1 MSLGNLTNDEIA
13 LLKKCPKPPKGADDH
28 QIMDWAQKVA
38 VKGGSAALR
47 LVFSTARAWP
57 PVFPKE
63 ARARLFSP
71 LKRLELATQERERVD
86 AEHARE
92 EQRKRRERASARRL
106 PGWGL

>member
-1 MSLGNLTNDEIA
+1 MATGFPE
-13 LLKKCPKPPKGADDH
+13 
-28 QIMDWAQKVA
+28 
-38 VKGGSAALR
+38 GSAR
-47 LVFSTARAWP
+47 EIV
-57 PVFPKE
+57 
-63 ARARLFSP
+63 SP

>member
-63 ARARLFSP
+63 ARARL
-71 LKRLELATQERERVD
+71 
-86 AEHARE
+86 
-92 EQRKRRERASARRL
+92 SAR
-106 PGWGL
+106 